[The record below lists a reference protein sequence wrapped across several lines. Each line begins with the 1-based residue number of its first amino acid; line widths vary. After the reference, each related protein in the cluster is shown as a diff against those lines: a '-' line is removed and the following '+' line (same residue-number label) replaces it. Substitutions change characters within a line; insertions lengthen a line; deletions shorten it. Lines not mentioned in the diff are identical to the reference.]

1 MLLTLILS
9 QTNLWYADRYAPS
22 RIHLTTLP
30 SITVLFFAGARQ
42 RAGTARLELDVQDGA
57 TVEAAAE
64 AACRNAPTPCPLP
77 SNVAYAVNGQYA
89 GADAV
94 VSDGDEVA
102 ILPPVSGGA
111 DTGDA
116 GAYVLVTPDAIDA
129 ENIAARVASASDGAV
144 VVFHGITRDNN
155 LGREVIEL
163 EYEAYSPM
171 AEDTMREIVAE
182 MQGRWNIGAVAVA
195 HRTGTVAIGAMS
207 MCLAVAAPHRQD
219 GFAAAQYFVDELKQR
234 VPIWKKERFVGGEV
248 WINDTPG
255 DE

>member
-1 MLLTLILS
+1 M
-9 QTNLWYADRYAPS
+9 
-22 RIHLTTLP
+22 
-30 SITVLFFAGARQ
+30 LFFAGARQ
-42 RAGTARLELDVQDGA
+42 RAGTSRMELDLADGA
-57 TVEAAAE
+57 TVQAAAE
-64 AACRNAPTPCPLP
+64 AACQNAPTPCPLP
-77 SNVAYAVNGQYA
+77 SNVAFALNGQYA
-89 GADAV
+89 EPDAA

-111 DTGDA
+111 DSDDSG
-116 GAYVLVTPDAIDA
+116 GYVLVTPDPINAAD
-129 ENIAARVASASDGAV
+129 IAAHVASASDGAV

-155 LGREVIEL
+155 LGRQVIEL

-171 AEDTMREIVAE
+171 AEETMREIIAE
-182 MQGRWNIGAVAVA
+182 MRDAWDIGAVGVA

-234 VPIWKKERFVGGEV
+234 VPIWKKERFEGGEV